1 MNVVLDS
8 GGENNDDGDE
18 NYDDDDDGGI
28 FFPFTSELQ
37 WFPGF
42 LPPLPWPWG
51 VETMM
56 IINEVLEIY
65 WVYMRYWRGMKYL

>member
-1 MNVVLDS
+1 MVVKIMMMVMQIMMMLMM
-8 GGENNDDGDE
+8 
-18 NYDDDDDGGI
+18 GGI
-28 FFPFTSELQ
+28 FPFTSELQ

-65 WVYMRYWRGMKYL
+65 WVYII